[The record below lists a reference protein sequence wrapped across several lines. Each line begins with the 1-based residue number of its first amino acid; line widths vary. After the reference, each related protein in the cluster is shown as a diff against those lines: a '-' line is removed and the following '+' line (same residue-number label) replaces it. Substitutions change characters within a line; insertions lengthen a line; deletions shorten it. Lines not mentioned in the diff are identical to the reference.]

1 MRSRSF
7 FVLVS
12 ILAFAG
18 FGAAQRQVTN
28 ADLETYRDQR
38 IRAQAEL
45 RQDYARLGFPSP
57 AELQRRE
64 QERNRHIDQLA
75 STLRQQAL
83 EETRSYREY
92 ESAFASRPQQVI
104 VQQPE
109 EDPYHA
115 GDMIDPGYG
124 YPGYGY
130 PSYGYP
136 GVYGYPGYRNPT
148 TDRGYDIFGF
158 PRYGRRSRG
167 WGF

>member
-18 FGAAQRQVTN
+18 IGAAQRQVTN

-38 IRAQAEL
+38 IRAQTEL
-45 RQDYARLGFPSP
+45 RQDYTRLGFPSP
-57 AELQRRE
+57 AELERRE
-64 QERNRHIDQLA
+64 RERNRHIDQLTG
-75 STLRQQAL
+75 TLRQQSL
-83 EETRSYREY
+83 DEQRSFRDY
-92 ESAFASRPQQVI
+92 ESAMAPRSPQVV

-109 EDPYHA
+109 QQDPYHA
-115 GDMIDPGYG
+115 GDIIDPAYGYPTYGTPSYGYPGYG

-130 PSYGYP
+130 P
-136 GVYGYPGYRNPT
+136 NNN
-148 TDRGYDIFGF
+148 GYDIFGF
-158 PRYGRRSRG
+158 PRYGRRNRG